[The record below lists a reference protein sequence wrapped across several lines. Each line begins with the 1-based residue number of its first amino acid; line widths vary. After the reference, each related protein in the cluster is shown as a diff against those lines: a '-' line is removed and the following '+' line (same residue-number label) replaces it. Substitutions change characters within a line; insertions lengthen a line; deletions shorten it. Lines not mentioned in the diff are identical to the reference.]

1 MTTAVGP
8 PLPKYQRVAA
18 QIRRQIADGTLRP
31 GQPAPSGAELSRAFG
46 FSTLTC
52 RKALRALI
60 AEGLLV
66 PGPSPNARPRVA
78 DPQAPDLE
86 RDLADAARALSVGL
100 AGRRHAAGLTQAEL
114 AALAGVSVTTVGH
127 AETGRTWQSRRFWE
141 RADSALRAAGDLL
154 RLHDAFRAAS
164 SPHQSQR
171 PTPDLIERTVRSTHT
186 AHPPGTLPPPPA
198 PPFPITP
205 TQTTPAQT
213 RSNQTASPHP
223 GSLAPGSLAPGSL
236 DPGSFHPGSLDPG
249 SFHPGSLDPGSFHP
263 GSLDPGSFHP
273 GSLDP
278 SSFHPGS
285 AHAGSAH
292 ADSAHADSAQT
303 ASASIGSLQPGVPQG
318 AFEEADIA
326 EVGLRQVYA
335 PRPDA
340 AEAGPI
346 QGGQVRV
353 GPAPVGPTPI
363 GPVPVG
369 PSRIVIVWTD
379 GSVTTVHAPEIIAA
393 PPEATFPDLER

>member
-86 RDLADAARALSVGL
+86 RDLADAARALSAGL

-171 PTPDLIERTVRSTHT
+171 STPDLIERTVRSTHT
-186 AHPPGTLPPPPA
+186 VHPPVTLPPPPA
-198 PPFPITP
+198 PQFPITP

-213 RSNQTASPHP
+213 APTQTRSDQTESTQQRSLHAGP
-223 GSLAPGSLAPGSL
+223 LAPGSLAPGSL
-236 DPGSFHPGSLDPG
+236 HAGSLAPGSFHP
-249 SFHPGSLDPGSFHP
+249 
-263 GSLDPGSFHP
+263 
-273 GSLDP
+273 
-278 SSFHPGS
+278 SSS
-285 AHAGSAH
+285 AAG
-292 ADSAHADSAQT
+292 SAHADSAQT

-393 PPEATFPDLER
+393 PPEATFPDLDR